1 MKKGLTELVFILDK
15 SGSMS
20 GLEADTIGGFNS
32 MLQKQ
37 QAAGGDCLVTT
48 VLFDNN
54 YELLHDR
61 IDLKAVSPMTDKEYQ
76 VCGCTALLDAIGRTI
91 HKIGNAQKNTAD
103 DYRAEKVMFVII
115 TDGEENS
122 SREYTAVRVKSQIE
136 RQKNKY
142 GWEFIFLGANID
154 AVETA
159 GRFGISADRAV
170 DYIPDKA
177 GTKLNF
183 AVMSEAVMSFRDNG
197 SVDEA
202 AFEEIRKDVKRRG
215 GRKRCSVR

>member
-1 MKKGLTELVFILDK
+1 MKKGLIELVFILDK

-37 QAAGGDCLVTT
+37 QAAESDCLVTT

-76 VCGCTALLDAIGRTI
+76 VGGCTALIDAIGRTI
-91 HKIGNAQKNTAD
+91 YKIGNAQKNTAD

-122 SREYTAVRVKSQIE
+122 SREYTAEKVKAQIE

-159 GRFGISADRAV
+159 GRYGISADRTL
-170 DYIPDKA
+170 DYVPDKV

-183 AVMSEAVMSFRDNG
+183 AVMSESVMSFRDIGN
-197 SVDEA
+197 VDEA

-215 GRKRCSVR
+215 RTQ

>member
-1 MKKGLTELVFILDK
+1 MKKGLPELVFILDK

-37 QAAGGDCLVTT
+37 QAVEGECLVTT

-76 VCGCTALLDAIGRTI
+76 VGGCTALLDAIGQTI

-103 DYRAEKVMFVII
+103 EYSAEKVMFVII

-122 SREYTAVRVKSQIE
+122 SREYTAEKVKSQIQ

-170 DYIPDKA
+170 DYRADSI
-177 GTKLNF
+177 GTNLNF
-183 AVMSEAVMSFRDNG
+183 TVLNETVSMFRDSGN
-197 SVDEA
+197 VDETV
-202 AFEEIRKDVKRRG
+202 FEEIRKDVKRRG
-215 GRKRCSVR
+215 GRK